1 LSLNAQNQTEIKTN
15 TDSKSDMSL
24 KKRSQRTFKT
34 QQLLIQSTSNLNQQ
48 RVEQQQILSYSC
60 MFKNRLSIDK
70 KYFF

>member
-1 LSLNAQNQTEIKTN
+1 MSLNAQNQTEIKTN